1 MAKPLTK
8 NQIIKKLSEQSGVA
22 SKDVKNVLSCL
33 NEMAVKEVKSNGQ
46 FRICD
51 LGKLKLRKR
60 AARTM
65 RNPQTGKPI
74 KVPAKKVVKFTVAK
88 AVKEKVAK

>member
-8 NQIIKKLSEQSGVA
+8 NQIIKKLSEQTGVS
-22 SKDVKNVLSCL
+22 SKDVKNVLNCL
-33 NEMAVKEVKSNGQ
+33 NEMAIKEVKSNGQ

-51 LGKLKLRKR
+51 LGKLKLKKR
-60 AARTM
+60 EARMM
-65 RNPQTGKPI
+65 RNPQTGKQM

-88 AVKEKVAK
+88 SVKEKIAK